1 MRKLLAVLLAVGV
14 IGGVAGC
21 SAGTPTDPNLANAAW
36 YKTGDGRTV
45 MCLVYRQGISCDWE
59 NARPNE

>member
-21 SAGTPTDPNLANAAW
+21 SAATESDPATVSTQW

-45 MCLVYRQGISCDWE
+45 MCLRDGHGMSCDWE
-59 NARPNE
+59 NAK

>member
-1 MRKLLAVLLAVGV
+1 MRKLLAVFLVVGV

-36 YKTGDGRTV
+36 YDAGDGRAV
-45 MCLVYRQGISCDWE
+45 WCLRAGTGISCDWK